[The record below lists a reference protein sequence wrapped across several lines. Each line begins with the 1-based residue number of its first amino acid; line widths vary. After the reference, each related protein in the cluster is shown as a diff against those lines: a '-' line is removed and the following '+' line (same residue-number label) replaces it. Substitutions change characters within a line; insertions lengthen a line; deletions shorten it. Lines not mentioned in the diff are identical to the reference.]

1 MIIIRKRNLSRVTSL
16 YFRPKY
22 GEKLSKVMTETFNA
36 EKQDV
41 SDFSNSTK
49 KTKSKKSKK
58 SKIIKKSKPGF
69 RFLFNKDIYVPFSF
83 AKKRISVYNGK
94 FFFSFIVKL
103 KYVYTRLAEFVSTK
117 KFGRDIHKK
126 PEKKKG
132 TVSKKG
138 LKK

>member
-1 MIIIRKRNLSRVTSL
+1 MITIRKRNLSRVTPF
-16 YFRPKY
+16 YFRPRY

-41 SDFSNSTK
+41 SEFSNSTK
-49 KTKSKKSKK
+49 KIKSKKSKK

-69 RFLFNKDIYVPFSF
+69 RFLFNKDIYVPFNF

-117 KFGRDIHKK
+117 KFGRSIHKK
-126 PEKKKG
+126 SEKKKG
-132 TVSKKG
+132 ATNKKN